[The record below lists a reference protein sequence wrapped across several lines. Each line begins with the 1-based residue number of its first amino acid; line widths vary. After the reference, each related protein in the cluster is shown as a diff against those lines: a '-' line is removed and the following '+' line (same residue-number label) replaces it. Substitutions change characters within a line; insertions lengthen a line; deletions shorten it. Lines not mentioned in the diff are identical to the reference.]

1 MYYMYGVSGP
11 SLATYTYRVYQ
22 LDTYMCVY
30 MYISVGA
37 VVFEY
42 QKVIGVS
49 SEQAFTGGCIA
60 QVNIEVLTA

>member
-1 MYYMYGVSGP
+1 MYYIYGVSGP
-11 SLATYTYRVYQ
+11 SLATYMYRVYQ

-49 SEQAFTGGCIA
+49 SE
-60 QVNIEVLTA
+60 